1 MAILL
6 CSKMAHERFFWL
18 EPDQTTI
25 RVCSSKLR
33 ALIKCKKEISGNN
46 DHYHLCKTLSFCC
59 FLLGMK
65 AQQNTRLTFE
75 HHGRSRN
82 KPNKKVMKNETF
94 EFHASDVVS
103 CKSTILRCAAE
114 LLYVVVSITID
125 DLGLPSLG

>member
-1 MAILL
+1 
-6 CSKMAHERFFWL
+6 MAHERFFWL

-25 RVCSSKLR
+25 HVCSSKLR

-46 DHYHLCKTLSFCC
+46 DPYHLCKTLPF
-59 FLLGMK
+59 FLHLLFSIYNESLAK
-65 AQQNTRLTFE
+65 HTFKIFE
-75 HHGRSRN
+75 HHRRSRN